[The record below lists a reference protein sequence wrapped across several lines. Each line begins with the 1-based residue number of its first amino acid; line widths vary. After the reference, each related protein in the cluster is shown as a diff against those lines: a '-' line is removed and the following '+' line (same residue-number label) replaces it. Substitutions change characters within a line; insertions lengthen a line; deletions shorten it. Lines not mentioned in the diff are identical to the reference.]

1 MTAGNNIE
9 LLSRAE
15 QMLAQ
20 VASVG
25 DAQSAIAVAEAAKLY
40 ARQAKLGTAAVNHAT
55 VIKMR
60 AERLMALMVDEGQ
73 KNGTIATVANSA
85 GRPARNSPECGL
97 FPTELAPNAKPATLE
112 ELGVT
117 KQRLAEARQLTRF
130 SETELADMAE
140 KASQRDRELSR
151 QRLLREARDRATDE
165 ARANADPAPLVT
177 ASCRILHCSLTE
189 VVLDP
194 DSVDLM
200 FTDPP
205 YPGEFLPLWSDL
217 GELAAKALKPG
228 GLLIAYSGQLY
239 LPEAMSR
246 LAEHL
251 DYWWMNA
258 ITHVGAF
265 FQMRA
270 RHVQV
275 GWKPLLVYRKP
286 GGDLPPWINDIVTD
300 GVREKSG
307 HDWQQSEAEAGY
319 WVEKITQPGD
329 LVVDPFLGSGTT
341 AAVAKRLGRRFVG
354 CDVDPLAVQRT
365 KERVA

>member
-1 MTAGNNIE
+1 VSNSIE
-9 LLSRAE
+9 LLTSAE
-15 QMLAQ
+15 RMLAE

-25 DAQSAIAVAEAAKLY
+25 DAQQAIAVAEAAKLY

-60 AERLMALMVDEGQ
+60 AERLMAVMVDKGQ
-73 KNGTIATVANSA
+73 AEGTIANA
-85 GRPARNSPECGL
+85 GQPAKSVESIVR
-97 FPTELAPNAKPATLE
+97 APDNTSPATLDD
-112 ELGVT
+112 LGIT
-117 KQRLAEARQLTRF
+117 RQRLAEARQLTRF
-130 SETELADMAE
+130 TDAELTEMAE
-140 KASQRDRELSR
+140 KASNRDRELSR

-165 ARANADPAPLVT
+165 ARAAADAAPLVT

-189 VVLDP
+189 MVLDP

-286 GGDLPPWINDIVTD
+286 GGDLPPWMNDIVTD

-319 WVEKITQPGD
+319 WVERLTEPGS

-341 AAVAKRLGRRFVG
+341 AAVAKKLGRRFIG

-365 KERVA
+365 KERLA